1 MANQVVWNNSAFAEL
16 SRSLHDEVDAATQ
29 RLCAS
34 ANAQAAGHHLLK
46 GDDSCRYP
54 PYVGNTRMFPDS
66 AVGLIHPNTS
76 LGIIYQNR
84 YHILNSVAH

>member
-34 ANAQAAGHHLLK
+34 ANAQAMGHDLLRN
-46 GDDSCRYP
+46 GESLRLP
-54 PYVGNTRMFPDS
+54 PYACDTHTLPDS
-66 AVGLIHPNTS
+66 AVGLIHPNT
-76 LGIIYQNR
+76 LFGYIDQKR
-84 YHILNSVAH
+84 YHTLNSVAH